1 MWVPWRGAVG
11 SNIRFKKTDPLA
23 RVRVHECVCGVCAH
37 DNAGVEAQTARV
49 RARARAC
56 AACECM
62 NRGWKFRR
70 RVWARVHVIVC
81 AGKVCA
87 RARERVQRARAA
99 REATGVVLK

>member
-1 MWVPWRGAVG
+1 MPCACHAGEPHALPSLVYSQW
-11 SNIRFKKTDPLA
+11 A
-23 RVRVHECVCGVCAH
+23 RPKRE
-37 DNAGVEAQTARV
+37 
-49 RARARAC
+49 RAC

-70 RVWARVHVIVC
+70 RVWARVRVIVC